1 MALLAVLALAIV
13 STVTHTRRPGFVQTE
28 CHRGANVSDDC
39 DY

>member
-1 MALLAVLALAIV
+1 MALLAVLALAIF
-13 STVTHTRRPGFVQTE
+13 STFTHTRRPGLEQAE